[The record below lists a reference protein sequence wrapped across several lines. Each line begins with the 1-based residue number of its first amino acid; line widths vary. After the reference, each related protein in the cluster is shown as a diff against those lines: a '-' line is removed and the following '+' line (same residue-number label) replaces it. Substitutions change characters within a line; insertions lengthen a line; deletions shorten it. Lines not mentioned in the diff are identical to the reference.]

1 MGLVV
6 RFLYTLFFDKIQG
19 IKNSGP
25 PTQCSAKKED
35 RPGKSEN
42 SEWEPEFSGS
52 SGQGD
57 KTPFCS
63 PLGVTGTGEKSP

>member
-19 IKNSGP
+19 IKDWGP
-25 PTQCSAKKED
+25 ATQCSAKKEG

-42 SEWEPEFSGS
+42 SVWKPEFSGG

-57 KTPFCS
+57 QTPFCS
-63 PLGVTGTGEKSP
+63 PLGVTGTREKSP